1 MLWRGEIR
9 TAQQVRRRYPTI
21 RVTHVTWASQ
31 TGSVLF
37 LSGDDLTTKLVVA
50 AIWILDTLHISFVCH
65 VLYYYLIVNY
75 GAPTSLEYIVWSFPA
90 SVLVN
95 SFVSVIVQC
104 FFARRIYHLC
114 RRQLRWLVTAPIIL
128 VVLVC
133 FGFGIAS
140 AALLLVNNAD
150 NFAAYTR
157 FYSSIPAAFAIALA
171 EVLVTVPLCVLLYDG
186 RSWSATPR
194 MKRLMNTLIIY
205 AVNRCLLTLPVIVA
219 EVAVTITGQVAWSM
233 GLNFIIGKL
242 YANSLLASLNSRQ
255 HLRSQASSTGPC
267 HCTNVVFFANPRKS
281 SEDIESS
288 NNREKHADGADDYS
302 AAKA

>member
-1 MLWRGEIR
+1 MYYSE
-9 TAQQVRRRYPTI
+9 
-21 RVTHVTWASQ
+21 
-31 TGSVLF
+31 
-37 LSGDDLTTKLVVA
+37 DDLTTKLVVA

-75 GAPTSLEYIVWSFPA
+75 GAPTSLEYIVWFARPSISKLLSTDENLQVIP
-90 SVLVN
+90 SVGSGEFFCIGYSSMNISPLSPSTEVVGDRPN
-95 SFVSVIVQC
+95 REYIYVSAKAPSSDGSVIDTSSP
-104 FFARRIYHLC
+104 R
-114 RRQLRWLVTAPIIL
+114 
-128 VVLVC
+128 
-133 FGFGIAS
+133 FGIAS